1 MIIVIILGSVPI
13 TVETRLRSNLESN
26 SKNNT
31 DYEKLQ
37 DKVDIVRTLL
47 ISLKGT
53 TDEILS
59 NSSFT

>member
-1 MIIVIILGSVPI
+1 MKVIQ
-13 TVETRLRSNLESN
+13 
-26 SKNNT
+26 KNNT

-37 DKVDIVRTLL
+37 IKMANTTAVLCLQDKVEIVRTLL